1 MRALVFIFA
10 TTLSA
15 QVTLECRGEEP
26 FWGLK
31 ASGATATFTQP
42 GTEQKFQGKLQE
54 FGFLKPPG
62 MVWRGASDSEQV
74 LVVTIREE
82 SCASTMAD
90 GPPLTHRAMLSLPGR
105 AMTGCCKVITKP
117 KANPGS
123 RGANP

>member
-1 MRALVFIFA
+1 MRGFLFLFA
-10 TTLSA
+10 TAMSA

-31 ASGATATFTQP
+31 TNGSAATFTQP
-42 GTEQKFQGKLQE
+42 GSEEKFQGKLQE

-74 LVVTIREE
+74 LVLTIREE

-90 GPPLTHRAMLSLPGR
+90 GPPLSHRAMLSLPGR
-105 AMTGCCKVITKP
+105 AMTGCCKVTRAPASK
-117 KANPGS
+117 KK
-123 RGANP
+123 